1 MTLRQKRWVLL
12 ILLALVPI
20 LGGCEGCTD
29 KEKLRKPGAPSNL
42 VATAV
47 SYNRIDLTWQDN
59 SNNEDGFRVGCN
71 IYGGSTYYE
80 VADLSANTT
89 SFAHSGLDP
98 LTAYKYYIQAYNE
111 AGAANSNVAEVTTLS
126 GVEILDYQLG
136 EKYGDAW
143 VTGHARNNT
152 NETLDSVTITVWFYD
167 AGGIMLDSEDDIAFD
182 VPPLTT
188 WEFDCWAITLE
199 RSRVDHIVVE
209 VTDVNIYSWSSGD
222 KSKVEVGPETKKG
235 LSGE

>member
-71 IYGGSTYYE
+71 VYGGSSYYE
-80 VADLSANTT
+80 VVDLSANTT
-89 SFAHSGLDP
+89 SFTHSGLDP

-111 AGAANSNVAEVTTLS
+111 AGAANSNVVEATTLS

-136 EKYGDAW
+136 EKSGYAR

-152 NETLDSVTITVWFYD
+152 NETLDLVIITAWFYD
-167 AGGIMLDSEDDIAFD
+167 AGGIKLDSDDDWTFD
-182 VPPLTT
+182 VPALKT
-188 WEFDCWAITLE
+188 WEFECWDVRLE
-199 RSRVDHIVVE
+199 RYRVDHVVVK
-209 VTDVNIYSWSSGD
+209 VTDVKIYSRSRAD
-222 KSKVEVGPETKKG
+222 KSKVEIGPETRKG
-235 LSGE
+235 LSGK

>member
-1 MTLRQKRWVLL
+1 MA
-12 ILLALVPI
+12 LLALVPI

-29 KEKLRKPGAPSNL
+29 KEKLRKLGAPSNL
-42 VATAV
+42 VATAI
-47 SYNRIDLTWQDN
+47 SYNQIDLTWQDN

-80 VADLSANTT
+80 VADLSPNTT
-89 SFAHSGLDP
+89 YWSHSGLDP
-98 LTAYKYYIQAYNE
+98 LTTYKYYIQAYNE
-111 AGAANSNVAEVTTLS
+111 AGAANSNIAEATTLS
-126 GVEILDYQLG
+126 GVEILDYILG

-167 AGGIMLDSEDDIAFD
+167 VNGIMLDSEDDIAFD
-182 VPPLTT
+182 VPALTT

-199 RSRVDHIVVE
+199 RYRVDHVVVE
-209 VTDVNIYSWSSGD
+209 VTDVDIYLSSRAD
-222 KSKVEVGPETKKG
+222 KGKIEMGPETKKG
-235 LSGE
+235 LSGK

>member
-29 KEKLRKPGAPSNL
+29 KEKVRRPGAPSNL

-47 SYNRIDLTWQDN
+47 SYNWIDLTWQDN

-89 SFAHSGLDP
+89 SFTHSGLDP

-111 AGAANSNVAEVTTLS
+111 AGAANSNVVEATTLS

-182 VPPLTT
+182 VPALTT

-199 RSRVDHIVVE
+199 RYRVDYVVVE
-209 VTDVNIYSWSSGD
+209 VTDVNIYSWSRAD
-222 KSKVEVGPETKKG
+222 KSKVEIGPETRKG
-235 LSGE
+235 LSGK